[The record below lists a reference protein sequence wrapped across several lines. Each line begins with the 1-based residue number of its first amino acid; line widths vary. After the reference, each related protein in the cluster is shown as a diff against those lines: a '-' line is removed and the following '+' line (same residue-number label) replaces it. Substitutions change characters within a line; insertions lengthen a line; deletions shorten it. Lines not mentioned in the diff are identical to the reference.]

1 VIVARVPYP
10 KRDEYPPAHR
20 AAYDRMLRERG
31 DPPLHI
37 FLALANIP
45 NLLDPLLTFTKEMR
59 QGAAI
64 DAPLR
69 ELAIMTVALVT
80 GASYEFNHHWNSALD
95 AGVRRE
101 QLEQL
106 AEAETSDA
114 FDERERAIVRYAREA
129 TLSLTVSDQTW
140 SALRSHF
147 AVREAMDVVMAV
159 AWYNAVARVLLPME
173 IEIEAWHQRR

>member
-1 VIVARVPYP
+1 MARVPYP
-10 KRDEYPPAHR
+10 ERDEYPAAHL

-31 DPPLHI
+31 PLHI

-59 QGAAI
+59 EGAVIEAR
-64 DAPLR
+64 LR
-69 ELAIMTVALVT
+69 ELAIMTVALAT
-80 GASYEFNHHWNSALD
+80 GASYEFNHHWNSALE

-106 AEAETSDA
+106 AEAGTSDA
-114 FDERERAIVRYAREA
+114 FDDRERAIVRYAREA
-129 TLSLTVSDQTW
+129 TLSLTVSDETW
-140 SALRSHF
+140 SAVRRHF
-147 AVREAMDVVMAV
+147 SVREAMDVVMAV

-173 IEIEAWHQRR
+173 IEIEGWHERR

>member
-1 VIVARVPYP
+1 MARVPYP
-10 KRDEYPPAHR
+10 KRDAYPAAYL

-59 QGAAI
+59 EGAVI
-64 DAPLR
+64 DARLR
-69 ELAIMTVALVT
+69 ELAIMTVALAT
-80 GASYEFNHHWNSALD
+80 GASYEFNHHWNSALE

-106 AEAETSDA
+106 AEAETSAA
-114 FDERERAIVRYAREA
+114 FDDRERAIVRYAREA
-129 TLSLTVSDQTW
+129 TLSLEVSDETW
-140 SALRSHF
+140 STLRTHIS
-147 AVREAMDVVMAV
+147 VREAMDVVMAV

-173 IEIEAWHQRR
+173 IEIEGWHQRR

>member
-1 VIVARVPYP
+1 MIMARVPYP
-10 KRDEYPPAHR
+10 KRDEYPA
-20 AAYDRMLRERG
+20 AYLDAYDRMLRERG
-31 DPPLHI
+31 DPPLHV

-59 QGAAI
+59 EGAVIEAR
-64 DAPLR
+64 LR
-69 ELAIMTVALVT
+69 ELAIMTVALAT
-80 GASYEFNHHWNSALD
+80 GASYEFNHHWNSALE

-114 FDERERAIVRYAREA
+114 FENRERAIVRYAREA
-129 TLSLTVSDQTW
+129 TLSLTVSDETW
-140 SALRSHF
+140 SALRRHF
-147 AVREAMDVVMAV
+147 SVREAMDVVMAV

-173 IEIEAWHQRR
+173 IEMETWHQRR